1 MRVGAIITVAAEDQG
16 RGTLNDETS
25 SQNLFSLGI
34 SPVVCQEFL
43 GQTLLQRTRQSL
55 REAGVDQQTVL
66 FEPPGSKSL
75 IPSGCGTAESFSSA
89 WETAVAQQL
98 NDGAGVL
105 FLIRLGA
112 YLEIDF
118 RDLLSFHR
126 EASNGLTQVYG
137 KKSAFDLGVVSAN
150 QLRTEA
156 GSYRRRLS
164 ALIPQSRRYNFSGYS
179 NRLREPGDLRRFV
192 YDALTG
198 RNAIRPN
205 GDQAGPSIWIGDGA
219 NVDPSASLLAPVYIG
234 ANTQIKASCIINGGT
249 TIERDC
255 EVDFGTTVTDS
266 SVLPGTYVGMGLNIV
281 HSIVAPNRLFHLNRN
296 VGMDIS
302 DAHIIGS
309 RLPRSILAGFTKSI
323 RKKGSLKRS
332 QQQLTRDSVASL
344 EEQF

>member
-1 MRVGAIITVAAEDQG
+1 VRVGAIITVAAEDQG
-16 RGTLNDETS
+16 RGTTNEETP
-25 SQNLFSLGI
+25 SQSLFSLGI
-34 SPVVCQEFL
+34 SPVVCQELL

-55 REAGVDQQTVL
+55 RESGVEQQTVL
-66 FEPPGSKSL
+66 FEQPGSRGL
-75 IPSGCGTAESFSSA
+75 IPSGPGTAEGFSSA
-89 WETAVAQQL
+89 WETAVGQQL
-98 NDGAGVL
+98 GDGADVL
-105 FLIRLGA
+105 FLIRMGT

-118 RDLLSFHR
+118 LDLLRFHR
-126 EASNGLTQVYG
+126 ETSSGLTQVYG
-137 KKSAFDLGVVSAN
+137 TKCAFDLGVISAD

-179 NRLREPGDLRRFV
+179 NRLREPGDLRRLV

-205 GDQAGPSIWIGDGA
+205 GDQVGPSMWIGKGA
-219 NVDPSASLLAPVYIG
+219 DVDPSASLFAPVYIG
-234 ANTQIKASCIINGGT
+234 ADTQIKGSCIINGGT

-266 SVLPGTYVGMGLNIV
+266 CVLPGTYVGMGLNIV
-281 HSIVAPNRLFHLNRN
+281 HSIVAPNRLFHLDRN

-309 RLPRSILAGFTKSI
+309 RFPTSVLAGFTKSI
-323 RKKGSLKRS
+323 TKKGSLKRVS
-332 QQQLTRDSVASL
+332 TNLFETLSHL
-344 EEQF
+344 